1 MVTTLNLGYE
11 VTLGKYFMLIILHR
25 YNAKVVPH
33 DLIWSYKVLMS
44 PNVKKMVC
52 IHVEPS
58 ISTHPMYNTCP
69 IPMLHSSLTI
79 ILSKLSFTRE
89 PIITKVKLHHRNPT
103 QATISVMVFLK

>member
-1 MVTTLNLGYE
+1 MVTTLNMGYE
-11 VTLGKYFMLIILHR
+11 VTLGKYFMLVISHR

-58 ISTHPMYNTCP
+58 IWTQPLYKTCP
-69 IPMLHSSLTI
+69 IPILHSSLTN
-79 ILSKLSFTRE
+79 ILSKLSFPRE
-89 PIITKVKLHHRNPT
+89 PFITKV
-103 QATISVMVFLK
+103 